1 MNLFGRT
8 LIGATLLLLPAACG
22 SSASSVTNV
31 SSASSASANT
41 ATGDTTETTDT
52 TEATSGSSGASGS
65 EKDYIDALAA
75 SIQGD
80 ESFPVDSDQAT
91 CLATAMVKVIG
102 VDTLT
107 EAGLS
112 PDDIA
117 SGDDIGELTSLSE
130 KQATAMAD
138 VIFDGT
144 CVDFGKL
151 MTDQLAQGLGGSL
164 TDTQVKCVGD
174 AMFGN
179 DLFREAVIDSMTGN
193 TSVDAE
199 SAFGD
204 IFSLFSKC
212 DISLGDLGDLGS

>member
-1 MNLFGRT
+1 MNVFGRS
-8 LIGATLLLLPAACG
+8 LIGAALLLIPAACG
-22 SSASSVTNV
+22 SSGSSVTNV

-41 ATGDTTETTDT
+41 ATGDTTDTTDT
-52 TEATSGSSGASGS
+52 TEVTSGGSGASGS

-80 ESFPVDSDQAT
+80 ESFPVDPDQAN
-91 CLATAMVKVIG
+91 CLATSMVKVIG

-107 EAGLS
+107 EAGVS

-117 SGDDIGELTSLSE
+117 SGDDIGTLTSLSE
-130 KQATAMAD
+130 KQATAMVD
-138 VIFDGT
+138 VIFDGK

-151 MTDQLAQGLGGSL
+151 MTEQLSQGLGGSL
-164 TDTQVKCVGD
+164 TEKQVKCIAD

-179 DLFREAVIDSMTGN
+179 DLFKKAVIDSMTGN
-193 TSVDAE
+193 TAVDVE

-212 DISLGDLGDLGS
+212 DISLSDLGDLGS

>member
-1 MNLFGRT
+1 MSVFRRS
-8 LIGATLLLLPAACG
+8 LIGAALLLIPAACG
-22 SSASSVTNV
+22 SNGSSVTNV
-31 SSASSASANT
+31 SSASSASENT
-41 ATGDTTETTDT
+41 ATGDTT
-52 TEATSGSSGASGS
+52 AVTSGGSGASGS

-80 ESFPVDSDQAT
+80 ESFPVDPDQAN
-91 CLATAMVKVIG
+91 CLATSMVKVIG

-107 EAGLS
+107 EAGVS

-117 SGDDIGELTSLSE
+117 SGDDIGTLTSLSE

-138 VIFDGT
+138 VIFDGK

-151 MTDQLAQGLGGSL
+151 MTEQLSQGLGGSL
-164 TDTQVKCVGD
+164 TEKQVKCVAD

-179 DLFREAVIDSMTGN
+179 DLFKKAVIDSMTGN
-193 TSVDAE
+193 TAVDVE

>member
-1 MNLFGRT
+1 MNLFGRS
-8 LIGATLLLLPAACG
+8 LIGAALLLLPAACG
-22 SSASSVTNV
+22 SSGSSGSSVTNV
-31 SSASSASANT
+31 SSANSTSANT
-41 ATGDTTETTDT
+41 ATGDTTDT
-52 TEATSGSSGASGS
+52 TEVTSGGSGASGS
-65 EKDYIDALAA
+65 EKDYIDALAV

-80 ESFPVDSDQAT
+80 DSFPVDPDQAT
-91 CLATAMVKVIG
+91 CLATSMVKVIG
-102 VDTLT
+102 VDALT
-107 EAGLS
+107 EAGVS

-117 SGDDIGELTSLSE
+117 SSDGIGTLTSLSE

-138 VIFDGT
+138 VIFDGK

-164 TDTQVKCVGD
+164 TEKQVKCIAD

-179 DLFREAVIDSMTGN
+179 DLFKKAVIDSMTGN
-193 TSVDAE
+193 TAVDVE